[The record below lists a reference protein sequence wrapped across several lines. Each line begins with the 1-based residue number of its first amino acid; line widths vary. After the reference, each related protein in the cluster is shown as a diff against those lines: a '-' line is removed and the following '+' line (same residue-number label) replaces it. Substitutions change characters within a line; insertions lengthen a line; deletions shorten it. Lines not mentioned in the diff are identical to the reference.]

1 MSTIEIIAVVYICI
15 DILACIILLANVG
28 KIRKLINRIRWNGGY
43 CAINHCNDYEDDC
56 YDNDD
61 DDDDDDNVVDYNSRA
76 DELADMID

>member
-28 KIRKLINRIRWNGGY
+28 KIRKLINRIRWNGCY
-43 CAINHCNDYEDDC
+43 CVINHSNDYKEDDC
-56 YDNDD
+56 YD
-61 DDDDDDNVVDYNSRA
+61 DDDDDDNDVIDYNSRA